1 VTDVC
6 DNPKDVLSFFCRRI
20 ADRGRGERGGVPR
33 LTLFDF
39 DGLLAGQVEIK
50 GASFWGFVPKSLK
63 SLDCWK
69 KSVWIFLPFSWIF
82 LPQGF
87 GFPSP
92 DLEIISAAPGMMA
105 TLPS

>member
-1 VTDVC
+1 
-6 DNPKDVLSFFCRRI
+6 LWI
-20 ADRGRGERGGVPR
+20 ADRGRAERGGVPR

-39 DGLLAGQVEIK
+39 HGLLAGQADIK
-50 GASFWGFVPKSLK
+50 RSVWFGDSWPKSLK
-63 SLDCWK
+63 SLDWWK
-69 KSVWIFLPFSWIF
+69 KNVWIFLPFSWIF
-82 LPQGF
+82 VPQGF